1 MTTGETIV
9 KNKTGLHARPAAA
22 LAKTAA
28 KFKSKITI
36 KNLDTGSED
45 VNAKSIVTILTL
57 GMSKG
62 VKISISA
69 DGEDA
74 EDAVSTLISLI
85 DEGFGEL

>member
-1 MTTGETIV
+1 MVIGDTIV

-22 LAKTAA
+22 LAKAAA

-36 KNLDTGSED
+36 KNLDTGSEEA
-45 VNAKSIVTILTL
+45 NAKSVVTIMTL

-62 VKISISA
+62 TKVCITA

-74 EDAVSTLISLI
+74 EEAISVLISLI
-85 DEGFGEL
+85 DSGFGEV